1 MPRPAKVFYGWWV
14 VGASVIGT
22 ALCQS
27 PIVFLTLGV
36 FMIPLGEQFGWDR
49 AEISLGL
56 SVAAFSLAV
65 ATPFVGRL
73 LDRFG
78 PRKILL
84 SSLLLYGATTASL
97 GALGKA
103 IWQFYLTLAAIGVL
117 GAGSNTMS
125 YARVLTAWF
134 DKRRGFALGMTMA
147 GIALGTTVAP
157 VYAQAMID
165 AFDWR
170 MAYTGLGLTVIV
182 LGMPVIYFVIK
193 ETPQELG
200 LQPDGVEQTSEV
212 NAPGVSGEP
221 PPAAGGMTRAQAFR
235 SRTFWMLLA
244 IFFMLAVALHGVQIH
259 LVPLLRDAGITPR
272 FAAAMAGLMGLTS
285 MFGRVLVGYLFDR
298 IFAPRVAIVT
308 FLCTGLG
315 FVLLTVTESLP
326 MAVIC
331 TVLMGIGASSESD
344 LLAYLCSRYFGLA
357 SFGELYG
364 YVYAALMLGT
374 AIGPYAVGLSFELSG
389 SYTTA
394 LWYCFGGSL
403 LICWLLSRLEAFPR

>member
-1 MPRPAKVFYGWWV
+1 
-14 VGASVIGT
+14 
-22 ALCQS
+22 
-27 PIVFLTLGV
+27 
-36 FMIPLGEQFGWDR
+36 
-49 AEISLGL
+49 
-56 SVAAFSLAV
+56 
-65 ATPFVGRL
+65 
-73 LDRFG
+73 
-78 PRKILL
+78 
-84 SSLLLYGATTASL
+84 
-97 GALGKA
+97 
-103 IWQFYLTLAAIGVL
+103 
-117 GAGSNTMS
+117 MS

-259 LVPLLRDAGITPR
+259 LVPLLRDAGIAPR
-272 FAAAMAGLMGLTS
+272 FAAAMAGLMGLT
-285 MFGRVLVGYLFDR
+285 R
-298 IFAPRVAIVT
+298 
-308 FLCTGLG
+308 C
-315 FVLLTVTESLP
+315 
-326 MAVIC
+326 
-331 TVLMGIGASSESD
+331 
-344 LLAYLCSRYFGLA
+344 LAGC
-357 SFGELYG
+357 
-364 YVYAALMLGT
+364 
-374 AIGPYAVGLSFELSG
+374 
-389 SYTTA
+389 
-394 LWYCFGGSL
+394 
-403 LICWLLSRLEAFPR
+403 